1 MPVQPRGRA
10 CQNCQS
16 IKIKCELGAPG
27 GGPPPCQRCTRLSK
41 TCILAPPKRQKD
53 RVAELEAKVAELTRL
68 LDAQGLQNTVLEA
81 GDVPGSGTGSEEQ
94 SDTEIPVSSQKKR
107 KLEVSAYSSNGPS
120 STEGPSPASSGGD
133 TNYVNSPAN
142 RLDALVPPDL
152 QQRVLDEYI
161 TSYQP
166 LLMISPLSSGT
177 QASLLRTTMPNTLHA
192 IVYIASCG
200 ILSWDLQDLI
210 NVSLIEDLTSR
221 TIAQCEKSVDLL
233 QALQI
238 VCLYYR
244 SPRNSTQIPLFQLVN
259 IEADMAVDLGFGGNQ
274 NPPSLSIVGMA
285 EGLLGGVKASRLW
298 LTSFLITQATALLR
312 RKSNEQK
319 WTFHHDQCLQTIE
332 TDTVDSGLLGLAQQA
347 RAAQLLATISE
358 DMDLNTNLI
367 SPIVGTASCQRT
379 MGQLQSQVTDWRL
392 QVPIDLW
399 SPTLTFT
406 GFYMELLLYE
416 PVLHTPTNKATF
428 AAPFLIERLS
438 TADVPTPPLT
448 RHHFDAVQSLKTACH
463 NLIDSATTFTGPEL
477 IALPTLL
484 YAPRI
489 AQAAQTLLRLH
500 VAITV
505 SGNTYGQILR
515 SEELQTMDYLE
526 KCLGIVSRTA
536 VIDSEAVIVRIVKY
550 ANELKKWM
558 QQYETS
564 RLAIGNSGH
573 GHAEFHAKYGE
584 KGQVLGSG
592 YSTSV
597 QAGAQLTR
605 GGLETSVDFA
615 EFLDPDF
622 VMDDFG
628 LFDLFS
634 EEDLSSSAAFGGH

>member
-1 MPVQPRGRA
+1 MPAQPRGRA

-41 TCILAPPKRQKD
+41 TCVLAPPKRQKD
-53 RVAELEAKVAELTRL
+53 RVAELEAKVAELTKL
-68 LDAQGLQNTVLEA
+68 LDAQGLQNTTLEA
-81 GDVPGSGTGSEEQ
+81 GDLSGSGTGSEEQ

-133 TNYVNSPAN
+133 TNFVNSGTS
-142 RLDALVPPDL
+142 RLDALLPLKL

-177 QASLLRTTMPNTLHA
+177 QASLLRNTMPNTLHA

-200 ILSWDLQDLI
+200 ILSWDLQDQI

-285 EGLLGGVKASRLW
+285 EGLLGGVKASRMW

-332 TDTVDSGLLGLAQQA
+332 TDTVDSGLLKLAQQA
-347 RAAQLLATISE
+347 RAAQLLAMISE

-379 MGQLQSQVTDWRL
+379 MSQLQSQITEWRL

-399 SPTLTFT
+399 SSSLTFT

-416 PVLHTPTNKATF
+416 PVLHTPKNKATF

-448 RHHFDAVQSLKTACH
+448 QYHFDAVQSLKSACH
-463 NLIDSATTFTGPEL
+463 NLIDAATAFTGPEL

-484 YAPRI
+484 HAPRI

-515 SEELQTMDYLE
+515 PEELQTMEYME
-526 KCLGIVSRTA
+526 KCLEMVNRTA

-550 ANELKKWM
+550 TNELKKWM

-564 RLAIGNSGH
+564 RLAIGDSGY
-573 GHAEFHAKYGE
+573 GQAEFHAKYGE
-584 KGQVLGSG
+584 KGQALGSG
-592 YSTSV
+592 YSSV
-597 QAGAQLTR
+597 QADTQLTR
-605 GGLETSVDFA
+605 GGLENGVDFV

-634 EEDLSSSAAFGGH
+634 EEDLGSSAAFGN